1 MQHFRR
7 AFSERNKVVIA
18 VVGLLVL
25 GATFLGALNMSALPL
40 LGGGTVNEAVF
51 AESGGLRPGDEVRVA
66 GVRVGEVTAV
76 EIDGEQVRVEFRT
89 EDVFLTD
96 RTTAAVKVKTM
107 LGQKFLSLD
116 PLGSGELQG
125 AIPLDRTTTPYDV
138 NAAFSDLAT
147 NAQAIDTEQM
157 ETSMRALAEAFED
170 TPDSVRTMVSGLTDL
185 SRTISSR
192 DEDLE
197 RLMGATEDVTG
208 TLAERRDEI
217 ALLITDG
224 SDLLGELQ
232 KRREAVRTMLTGTAE
247 LGEQLRGLVEDNDRS
262 LAPALA
268 KLDRVTAIL
277 NRNQENL
284 DQAARMLGPYYRVL
298 VSATGNGPWAEAYLC
313 GLFDDAGLPVLEN
326 DAVRNCHPGGA
337 R

>member
-7 AFSERNKVVIA
+7 SFSERNKVVIA